1 MPQHTTS
8 TPRGLFSDITWPL
21 VLGLG
26 ALALIRPLLRVT
38 GIADALAQ
46 GGPLVPVSTTVLITV
61 SWVAAVLVA
70 RVPRPFLTLV
80 HTGVAYGVLAVALS
94 AVLSPILDGRLQ
106 GPLTDPFA
114 LVMVL
119 VLNAG
124 WGAAA
129 GGIALG
135 IRGLT
140 GGGVE
145 R

>member
-1 MPQHTTS
+1 MRQHTPS
-8 TPRGLFSDITWPL
+8 TPQGLFSGITWPL

-26 ALALIRPLLRVT
+26 ALALLRPLLRIT

-46 GGPLVPVSTTVLITV
+46 GPLVPVATTVLITV
-61 SWVAAVLVA
+61 SWVAAVLIA

-80 HTGVAYGVLAVALS
+80 HTGVAYGIFAIALS
-94 AVLSPILDGRLQ
+94 AVLSPLLDGRLQ
-106 GPLTDPFA
+106 GPLTNPFA

-119 VLNAG
+119 VLNAA
-124 WGAAA
+124 WGAVA